1 MNMMQPVFLL
11 QLLCPSSDTPS
22 GKTGLMQVSWLGTQ
36 MPLSPSRKLLHRQ
49 CSQWYPKPTR
59 PLQWRDR
66 AGFAPASLLA
76 PAPQENAMRGENM
89 KQIDR
94 FSIPPPEHF
103 CQYYSILGVPVSRLC
118 KQNRNVPLPHC
129 YFPNPPILALVLSS
143 PRICWIS
150 HTSGDWA
157 RPISAILMTVLTWP
171 TCPLYS
177 SGCFLK
183 SFGFA
188 A

>member
-1 MNMMQPVFLL
+1 MDFKDADISISQYRLHEKKGCTTFKMNMMQPVFLL

-89 KQIDR
+89 KQIDS
-94 FSIPPPEHF
+94 FSIPPPSNF
-103 CQYYSILGVPVSRLC
+103 V
-118 KQNRNVPLPHC
+118 NN
-129 YFPNPPILALVLSS
+129 
-143 PRICWIS
+143 IS
-150 HTSGDWA
+150 
-157 RPISAILMTVLTWP
+157 
-171 TCPLYS
+171 Y
-177 SGCFLK
+177 
-183 SFGFA
+183 
-188 A
+188 